1 MPDSPA
7 VPDPAALTDPRAG
20 SPPQRPHLT
29 PDAPAAVPVDTR
41 AAGPLDPLDPLEV
54 PASTDVADATDSTGA
69 ADPELTAQRCRTL
82 LADLTPDTGD
92 ETTQQALDRAFEALD
107 AALTAWSRCTG
118 RGTS

>member
-1 MPDSPA
+1 MSG
-7 VPDPAALTDPRAG
+7 AA
-20 SPPQRPHLT
+20 
-29 PDAPAAVPVDTR
+29 
-41 AAGPLDPLDPLEV
+41 
-54 PASTDVADATDSTGA
+54 DSTGT